1 MALWKSGLERTFR
14 AANRVGKAAVSDRNV
29 LSMDRLGTGQ
39 KVDIVGIGG
48 LGHMGI
54 KLAHWLGAHVV
65 AFTTS
70 DSKRQDALKLGADEV
85 VVSRNPSEM
94 ALHGSSLNLI
104 VNTVAV
110 SHGHN
115 WRKTGKNGRTSE
127 NRK

>member
-1 MALWKSGLERTFR
+1 
-14 AANRVGKAAVSDRNV
+14 
-29 LSMDRLGTGQ
+29 
-39 KVDIVGIGG
+39 
-48 LGHMGI
+48 MGI
-54 KLAHWLGAHVV
+54 KLALGLGAHVV

-110 SHGHN
+110 SHGYN

-127 NRK
+127 MRIPEDGDQRFRAIVIAIPG

>member
-1 MALWKSGLERTFR
+1 MALWKCGLERTFR
-14 AANRVGKAAVSDRNV
+14 AANSVGKAAVSDRNV

-39 KVDIVGIGG
+39 RVGIGG

-54 KLAHWLGAHVV
+54 KLDHGLGAHVV

-70 DSKRQDALKLGADEV
+70 DSKRQDALKLAADEV

-94 ALHGSSLNLI
+94 ALRGSSLNLI

-110 SHGHN
+110 SHGYN
-115 WRKTGKNGRTSE
+115 WRKTGKTEERQKTGSGAI
-127 NRK
+127 